1 MPVRVVSFL
10 SKLGE
15 YAIPAKLITIPGAG
29 HGPTFPG
36 AKNPPDFIGEMVAWF
51 DKYLTD

>member
-1 MPVRVVSFL
+1 MVTRF
-10 SKLGE
+10 
-15 YAIPAKLITIPGAG
+15 GAG

>member
-1 MPVRVVSFL
+1 MMD
-10 SKLGE
+10 E

-36 AKNPPDFIGEMVAWF
+36 AKNPPDFIGAMVAWF